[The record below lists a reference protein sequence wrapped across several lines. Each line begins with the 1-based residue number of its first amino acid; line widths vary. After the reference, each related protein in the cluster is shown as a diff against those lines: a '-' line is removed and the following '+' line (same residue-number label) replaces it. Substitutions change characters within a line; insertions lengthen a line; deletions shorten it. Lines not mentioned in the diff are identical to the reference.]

1 MTLTTT
7 IVIVVYIGV
16 LAFLGYLGYVKTKNT
31 QDYYLA
37 GRKANPIIMALS
49 YGSTFISTSAI
60 VGFGGTA
67 GVFGFSLL
75 WLTFLNIFLG
85 IFIAFVFFGKRT
97 RRIGLNTQS
106 HTFAELMGKR
116 YDSKLIR
123 KFVAVVIFL
132 FMPIYAAA
140 VMIGGAK
147 FLEAGFQNLDYNT
160 ALFIF
165 AAIVAAYVFFGGM
178 KTVMYSDALQG
189 TLMLVGMS
197 ILLVFVYAKLGG
209 VATAHQKLTDLF
221 NSAATREA
229 VAAQTEKFRAGGFQG
244 WTSMPVFLSANWL
257 TVVTSIVLGV
267 GIGVLA
273 QPQLAVRFM
282 TVKSDR
288 EINRAV
294 PTGGFFI
301 LMMTG
306 VAFTVGAL
314 TNVFF
319 FEKYGQISAV
329 YAGGADSVI
338 PKFIESFLPG
348 WFFPIFLIALLS
360 AGMSTMSSQFH
371 TIGTAIGRD
380 LLGKDDMDQKKAMLI
395 TRIGMIIAIVYTIIL
410 AYALPK
416 IWSDSIAI
424 STGLF
429 MGLCAAAFLPMYV
442 GALYLKK
449 LTKTAAVSGMIAGFS
464 TSLLWMMFIHT
475 KESTAMKICKLLFG
489 KVSLAETSKYT
500 QFVDPIII
508 ALSISIIVTI
518 VVQLIVSKKK
528 QLPKEHIDKCFE
540 GVK

>member
-1 MTLTTT
+1 LDLITI
-7 IVIVVYIGV
+7 IVIVVYIGI
-16 LAFLGYLGYVKTKNT
+16 LAFLGYLGYIRTKNT

-37 GRKANPIIMALS
+37 GRKTNPIIMALS

-60 VGFGGTA
+60 VGFGGQA

-85 IFIAFVFFGKRT
+85 IFVAFVFFGKRT
-97 RRIGLNTQS
+97 RRIGLNVQA

-147 FLEAGFQNLDYNT
+147 FLEAGFEGISYNM

-165 AAIVAAYVFFGGM
+165 AIIVAAYVFFGGM

-221 NSAATREA
+221 ESAATKEI
-229 VAAQTEKFRAGGFQG
+229 VATQTAKFLPGFQG
-244 WTSMPVFLSANWL
+244 WTSMPAFLSANWL
-257 TVVTSIVLGV
+257 TVMTSIVLGV

-273 QPQLAVRFM
+273 QPQLSVRFM

-288 EINRAV
+288 ELNRAV
-294 PTGGFFI
+294 PVGGFFI

-319 FEKYGQISAV
+319 FEKFGQVSAA
-329 YAGGADSVI
+329 YAGGADKVI
-338 PKFIESFLPG
+338 GMFIEKFLPD

-380 LLGKDDMDQKKAMLI
+380 LLGKDDMEQKKAMLI
-395 TRIGMIIAIVYTIIL
+395 TRVGMIIAIVYTIVL

-416 IWSDSIAI
+416 IWNDSIAI

-442 GALYLKK
+442 GALYFKK

-464 TSLLWMMFIHT
+464 VSLLWMMFVHT
-475 KESTAMKICKLLFG
+475 KESTAMKICNLIFG
-489 KVSLAETSKYT
+489 KVSLADTSKYT

-508 ALSISIIVTI
+508 ALTVSVLVTI
-518 VVQLIVSKKK
+518 IVQLIVNKKK
-528 QLPKEHIDKCFE
+528 QLPQEHIDKCFE

>member
-1 MTLTTT
+1 LNLITI
-7 IVIVVYIGV
+7 IVIVVYIGI
-16 LAFLGYLGYVKTKNT
+16 LAFLGYLGYIRTKTT

-37 GRKANPIIMALS
+37 GRKTNPIIMALS

-60 VGFGGTA
+60 VGFGGQA

-97 RRIGLNTQS
+97 RRIGLNVQA

-147 FLEAGFQNLDYNT
+147 FLEAGFKGLDYNM

-165 AAIVAAYVFFGGM
+165 AIIVAAYVFFGGM

-209 VATAHQKLTDLF
+209 VATAHQKLTNLF
-221 NSAATREA
+221 ESAATKEI
-229 VAAQTEKFRAGGFQG
+229 VAAQTAKFLPGFRG
-244 WTSMPVFLSANWL
+244 WTRMPEFLSANWL
-257 TVVTSIVLGV
+257 TVITSITLGV

-273 QPQLAVRFM
+273 QPQLSVRFM

-288 EINRAV
+288 ELNRAI

-319 FEKYGQISAV
+319 FEKYGQISAIV
-329 YAGGADSVI
+329 AGGADKVI
-338 PKFIESFLPG
+338 GLFIENFLPE

-380 LLGKDDMDQKKAMLI
+380 LLGKDDMEQKKAMLI
-395 TRIGMIIAIVYTIIL
+395 TRVGMLIAIVYTIVL

-416 IWSDSIAI
+416 IWNDSIAI

-429 MGLCAAAFLPMYV
+429 MGLCAAALLPMYV
-442 GALYLKK
+442 GALYFRK

-464 TSLLWMMFIHT
+464 VSLLWMMFIHT
-475 KESTAMKICKLLFG
+475 KESAAMKICKLISG
-489 KVSLAETSKYT
+489 HDSLAWNSTYT

-508 ALSISIIVTI
+508 ALTVSILVTIIVQVI
-518 VVQLIVSKKK
+518 VNKKK
-528 QLPKEHIDKCFE
+528 QLPAQHIEMCFE
-540 GVK
+540 GVKK